1 MNAIAKRSC
10 ATPTIA
16 NATPSANHS
25 PECEGTIATWMMP
38 APNKEDASK
47 ARNGQLNAAPEP
59 ADDPWRGYKL
69 GSYRVY
75 QTLIDRLHEAIR

>member
-1 MNAIAKRSC
+1 MTGTMPGYAR
-10 ATPTIA
+10 PTRTDQALALLARGGQTILA
-16 NATPSANHS
+16 G
-25 PECEGTIATWMMP
+25 GT
-38 APNKEDASK
+38 
-47 ARNGQLNAAPEP
+47 PEP